1 MTAMGEVYLFNVA
14 DPEKRT
20 AIRLTCLRL
29 GILCREVPPELHG
42 RRIEELLNGTAE
54 CCEADKKETFREEM
68 MLMHALTRE
77 TFQELLDTLRQ
88 NGQTVRLKAVVTDFN
103 RKWTPVRLC
112 RELSA
117 EDAAMRS
124 RGQQIHRHPKKKK

>member
-1 MTAMGEVYLFNVA
+1 MTAMGGVYLFNIT
-14 DPEKRT
+14 DTEKRT

-29 GILCREVPPELHG
+29 GVLCREVPPEMHG
-42 RRIEELLNGTAE
+42 RSIEDILTGTAE
-54 CCEADKKETFREEM
+54 SGEAGEKESFREEM
-68 MLMHALTRE
+68 MLMHALSRD

-103 RKWTPVRLC
+103 RKWTPARLC

-124 RGQQIHRHPKKKK
+124 RRQQIHRYPKKKK